1 MARLTGII
9 SKLNGSAGNLTFRQ
23 NGGQTIVSEKITQTT
38 NARTECQQKHRMKWA
53 NIIREYQ
60 VLQPYMKLAFGGTRN
75 GRNDYNKFMSTNL
88 SMTPVYLTKA
98 EVNAGMC
105 IVAPYEITHGTVRSI
120 AVSGKGNK
128 AVTDIRLGTLN
139 ITETTTVAEFS
150 NAVVQNN
157 KQFYYGD
164 QITYFLVHQVV
175 NEVTNIPMAEVDAC
189 CIVLNKS
196 SEAKLLSLVDVRGF
210 SVQEEHLAAQAD
222 NDFGNHGMVW
232 IHSRKQSGK
241 TLVSTQNLVCENSLL
256 TEYQSKEAYMNA
268 VLSYGGAK
276 DAFLTP
282 SYKVS
287 SGSLK
292 PSASVPSN
300 PTPSNPDPVNP
311 DPVKPNPVD
320 PNPVNPDPVKPT
332 PSGKKVLSLTAI
344 PAEGGTMVGAG
355 TYDAGSEVKAEAI
368 ANEGFKF
375 RDWEDGDSFPNRDV
389 ILNEDLSLT
398 ARFDPITEGA
408 DKGNESDNGGNQEN
422 EGEPGN
428 TGESGNTGEPGNTGG
443 QENAGDSANSGE

>member
-9 SKLNGSAGNLTFRQ
+9 SKLNGSVGNLTFRQ

-38 NARTECQQKHRMKWA
+38 NAKTELQQKQRLKWA

-88 SMTPVYLTKA
+88 SMAPVYLTKA
-98 EVNAGMC
+98 GANAGMC
-105 IVAPYEITHGTVRSI
+105 IVAPYEITHGTIRSI
-120 AVSGKGNK
+120 AVSGKGKK

-150 NAVVQNN
+150 NAVVLNN
-157 KQFYYGD
+157 KLYNYGD

-189 CIVLNKS
+189 CIVLDKS

-210 SVQEEHLAAQAD
+210 SVQEKHLAAQAD

-232 IHSRKQSGK
+232 IHSRKQSAK
-241 TLVSTQNLVCENSLL
+241 TLVSTQNLICENSLL
-256 TEYQSKEAYMNA
+256 TVYQSKEAYTDA
-268 VLSYGGAK
+268 ILSYGGAK
-276 DAFLTP
+276 EAFLTP

-287 SGSLK
+287 SGNLK

-300 PTPSNPDPVNP
+300 PTPSNP

-332 PSGKKVLSLTAI
+332 PGGKKVLSLTAI

-422 EGEPGN
+422 G
-428 TGESGNTGEPGNTGG
+428 GEPGNTGG

>member
-23 NGGQTIVSEKITQTT
+23 NGGQTVVSEKITQTT
-38 NARTECQQKHRMKWA
+38 NAKTELQQKQRLKWA

-120 AVSGKGNK
+120 AVSGKGKK
-128 AVTDIRLGTLN
+128 AVTDIKLGNLN
-139 ITETTTVAEFS
+139 ITETTTVTEFS

-157 KQFYYGD
+157 KQYNYGD

-189 CIVLNKS
+189 CIVLDKS
-196 SEAKLLSLVDVRGF
+196 SEAKLLSLVDTRGF

-222 NDFGNHGMVW
+222 NDFGDHGMVW

-241 TLVSTQNLVCENSLL
+241 TLISTQYLICENNLL
-256 TEYQSKEAYMNA
+256 AEYQSDEAYLDA
-268 VLSYGGAK
+268 VDSYGGVS
-276 DAFLTP
+276 DVYLTP
-282 SYKVS
+282 NGK
-287 SGSLK
+287 LK
-292 PSASVPSN
+292 PTSITSSAE
-300 PTPSNPDPVNP
+300 
-311 DPVKPNPVD
+311 K
-320 PNPVNPDPVKPT
+320 
-332 PSGKKVLSLTAI
+332 
-344 PAEGGTMVGAG
+344 
-355 TYDAGSEVKAEAI
+355 
-368 ANEGFKF
+368 
-375 RDWEDGDSFPNRDV
+375 
-389 ILNEDLSLT
+389 
-398 ARFDPITEGA
+398 
-408 DKGNESDNGGNQEN
+408 
-422 EGEPGN
+422 
-428 TGESGNTGEPGNTGG
+428 
-443 QENAGDSANSGE
+443 

>member
-9 SKLNGSAGNLTFRQ
+9 SKLNGSVGNLTFRQ

-38 NARTECQQKHRMKWA
+38 NAKTELQQKQRLKWA

-88 SMTPVYLTKA
+88 SMAPVYLTKA
-98 EVNAGMC
+98 GVNAGMC
-105 IVAPYEITHGTVRSI
+105 IVAPYEITHGTIRSI
-120 AVSGKGNK
+120 AVSGKGKK

-150 NAVVQNN
+150 NAVVLNN
-157 KQFYYGD
+157 KLYNYGD

-189 CIVLNKS
+189 CIVLDKS

-210 SVQEEHLAAQAD
+210 SVQEKHLAAQAD

-232 IHSRKQSGK
+232 IHSRKQSAK
-241 TLVSTQNLVCENSLL
+241 TLVSTQNLICENSLL
-256 TEYQSKEAYMNA
+256 TVYQSKEAYTDA
-268 VLSYGGAK
+268 ILSYGGAK
-276 DAFLTP
+276 EAFLTP

-287 SGSLK
+287 SGNLK

-300 PTPSNPDPVNP
+300 PTPSNP

-375 RDWEDGDSFPNRDV
+375 RGWEDGDSFPNRDV

>member
-9 SKLNGSAGNLTFRQ
+9 SKLNGSVGNLTFRQ

-38 NARTECQQKHRMKWA
+38 NAKTELQQKQRLKWA

-88 SMTPVYLTKA
+88 SMAPVYLTKA
-98 EVNAGMC
+98 GANAGMC
-105 IVAPYEITHGTVRSI
+105 IVAPYEITHGTIRSI
-120 AVSGKGNK
+120 AVSGKGKK

-150 NAVVQNN
+150 NAVVLNN
-157 KQFYYGD
+157 KLYNYGD

-189 CIVLNKS
+189 CIVLDKS

-210 SVQEEHLAAQAD
+210 SVQEKHLAAQAD

-232 IHSRKQSGK
+232 IHSRKQSAK
-241 TLVSTQNLVCENSLL
+241 TLVSTQNLICENSLL
-256 TEYQSKEAYMNA
+256 TVYQSKEAYTDA
-268 VLSYGGAK
+268 ILSYGGAK
-276 DAFLTP
+276 EAFLTP

-287 SGSLK
+287 SGNLK

-300 PTPSNPDPVNP
+300 PTPSNP

-332 PSGKKVLSLTAI
+332 PGGKKVLSLTAI

-368 ANEGFKF
+368 ANEDFKF

-422 EGEPGN
+422 G
-428 TGESGNTGEPGNTGG
+428 GEPGNTGG

>member
-23 NGGQTIVSEKITQTT
+23 NGGQTVVSEKITQTT
-38 NARTECQQKHRMKWA
+38 NAKTELQQKQRLKWA

-88 SMTPVYLTKA
+88 SMAPVYLTKA
-98 EVNAGMC
+98 GANAGMC
-105 IVAPYEITHGTVRSI
+105 IVAPYEITHGTIRSI
-120 AVSGKGNK
+120 AVSGKGKK

-150 NAVVQNN
+150 NAVVLNN
-157 KQFYYGD
+157 KLYNYGD

-189 CIVLNKS
+189 CIVLDKS

-210 SVQEEHLAAQAD
+210 SVQEKHLAAQAD

-232 IHSRKQSGK
+232 IHSRKQSAK
-241 TLVSTQNLVCENSLL
+241 TLVSTQNLICENSLL
-256 TEYQSKEAYMNA
+256 TVYQSKEAYTDA
-268 VLSYGGAK
+268 ILSYGGAK
-276 DAFLTP
+276 EAFLTP

-287 SGSLK
+287 SGNLK

-300 PTPSNPDPVNP
+300 PTPSNP

-332 PSGKKVLSLTAI
+332 PGGKKVLSLTAI

-368 ANEGFKF
+368 ANEDFKF

-422 EGEPGN
+422 G
-428 TGESGNTGEPGNTGG
+428 GEPGNTGG

>member
-38 NARTECQQKHRMKWA
+38 NAKTELQQKQRLKWA

-105 IVAPYEITHGTVRSI
+105 IVAPYEITHGTIRSI
-120 AVSGKGNK
+120 AVSGKGKK

-139 ITETTTVAEFS
+139 ITKTTSVAEFS

-157 KQFYYGD
+157 KLYNYGD

-189 CIVLNKS
+189 CIVLDKS
-196 SEAKLLSLVDVRGF
+196 SEAKLLSLVDARGF

-222 NDFGNHGMVW
+222 NDFGDHGMVW
-232 IHSRKQSGK
+232 IHSRKQGGK
-241 TLVSTQNLVCENSLL
+241 TLISTQCLICENNLL
-256 TEYQSKEAYMNA
+256 AEYQSEEAYQDA
-268 VLSYGGAK
+268 VDSYGG
-276 DAFLTP
+276 
-282 SYKVS
+282 VS
-287 SGSLK
+287 DVYL
-292 PSASVPSN
+292 
-300 PTPSNPDPVNP
+300 
-311 DPVKPNPVD
+311 
-320 PNPVNPDPVKPT
+320 T
-332 PSGKKVLSLTAI
+332 PSGKLKPTSTSSSPVKPST
-344 PAEGGTMVGAG
+344 PS
-355 TYDAGSEVKAEAI
+355 DGS
-368 ANEGFKF
+368 
-375 RDWEDGDSFPNRDV
+375 DSSD
-389 ILNEDLSLT
+389 
-398 ARFDPITEGA
+398 
-408 DKGNESDNGGNQEN
+408 SDNPSTLSNSDSDSSD
-422 EGEPGN
+422 GE
-428 TGESGNTGEPGNTGG
+428 TIE
-443 QENAGDSANSGE
+443 A

>member
-23 NGGQTIVSEKITQTT
+23 NGGQTVVSEKITQTT
-38 NARTECQQKHRMKWA
+38 NAKTELQQKQRLKWA

-88 SMTPVYLTKA
+88 SMAPVYLTKA
-98 EVNAGMC
+98 GANAGMC
-105 IVAPYEITHGTVRSI
+105 IVAPYEITHGTIRSI
-120 AVSGKGNK
+120 AVSGKGKK

-150 NAVVQNN
+150 NAVVLNN
-157 KQFYYGD
+157 KLYNYGD

-189 CIVLNKS
+189 CIVLDKS

-210 SVQEEHLAAQAD
+210 SVQEKHLAAQAD

-232 IHSRKQSGK
+232 IHSRKQSAK
-241 TLVSTQNLVCENSLL
+241 TLVSTQNLICENSLL
-256 TEYQSKEAYMNA
+256 TVYQSKEAYTDA
-268 VLSYGGAK
+268 ILSYGGAK
-276 DAFLTP
+276 EAFLTP

-287 SGSLK
+287 SGNLK

-300 PTPSNPDPVNP
+300 PTPSNP

-332 PSGKKVLSLTAI
+332 PGGKKVLSLTAI

-422 EGEPGN
+422 G
-428 TGESGNTGEPGNTGG
+428 GEPGNTGG

>member
-1 MARLTGII
+1 MATLNGIL
-9 SKLNGSAGNLTFRQ
+9 SKLNGSVGSFTFKQ
-23 NGGQTIVSEKITQTT
+23 NGGQTVVSEKVTKYT
-38 NARTECQQKHRMKWA
+38 NTKTDSQQKQRMKWT
-53 NIIREYQ
+53 NVIRLYQ
-60 VLQPYMKLAFGGTRN
+60 VLVVYLKLAFGGTRK
-75 GRNDYNKFMSTNL
+75 GRSDYNKFVSTNL
-88 SMTPVYLTKA
+88 CMPPVYLSKTEA
-98 EVNAGMC
+98 NAGCC
-105 IVAPYEITHGTVRSI
+105 IVAPYEITQGTLKS
-120 AVSGKGNK
+120 VSVTGKGKN
-128 AVTDIRLGTLN
+128 AVTDISLGTLT
-139 ITETTTVAEFS
+139 ITESTTVSEFS
-150 NAVVQNN
+150 NVVVQYN
-157 KQFYYGD
+157 KHYEYGD
-164 QITYFLVHQVV
+164 QITYFLVRQVV
-175 NEVTNIPMAEVDAC
+175 NDVTNVPMAEVDAC
-189 CIVLNKS
+189 FIVLDKAND
-196 SEAKLLSLVDVRGF
+196 AKLLSLVDSRGF
-210 SVQEEHLAAQAD
+210 SVQEGCLAAQAD

-232 IHSRKQSGK
+232 IHSRKQSAK
-241 TLVSTQNLVCENSLL
+241 TLVSTQNLICENSLL
-256 TEYQSKEAYMNA
+256 TVYQSKDAYMDA
-268 VLSYGGAK
+268 VLSYGGTK
-276 DAFLTP
+276 EAFLTP

-287 SGSLK
+287 SGDFK

-422 EGEPGN
+422 GGESSSDGEPGN
-428 TGESGNTGEPGNTGG
+428 TGESGNAGG